1 MSALTGYGL
10 EGRVLHQVSELLLE
24 SRGHPSNFPNHPTE
38 LPGDHRQPAR
48 TEYHKAQQQDD
59 QDLATPDV
67 SHGVNLPTP

>member
-24 SRGHPSNFPNHPTE
+24 SRGHPSNFPNYPTE

-48 TEYHKAQQQDD
+48 TEYHEAQQQDD
-59 QDLATPDV
+59 QDLATPMFPM
-67 SHGVNLPTP
+67 G